1 MLYNAMKYQL
11 RPLCVPVVSLHAE
24 TVIVRIDSSL
34 ALEICRGKIG
44 NGRNFLLVYRYWSLV
59 MAGPALFNRSFE
71 RPKLKSNRACIDE
84 M

>member
-1 MLYNAMKYQL
+1 MLYNAMNYQL

-44 NGRNFLLVYRYWSLV
+44 NGRNFLLVYRY
-59 MAGPALFNRSFE
+59 
-71 RPKLKSNRACIDE
+71 
-84 M
+84 